1 MVQKRNDMKKVYK
14 EGEELMHR
22 INKNLG
28 YNISMGSRLTEV
40 VSYRQAF
47 MVFLRFET
55 TLGVSDIGKLVKRDH
70 STVLHAEKNHM
81 KHMLGETNK
90 SDAYRVAW
98 ENVTQLAN
106 TGKEFKEEEYTEGMP
121 TFSLNVSLRK
131 KVHNLERRVK
141 DYIMEITIVKSDNKK
156 LKEKMKRMS
165 RDLHNDPTI
174 AFDKGPLVKQVEHN
188 WEFTRE
194 KPQVDNFTIAGIK
207 YF

>member
-1 MVQKRNDMKKVYK
+1 MKKVYK

-141 DYIMEITIVKSDNKK
+141 DYIMEITIVKGDNKK
-156 LKEKMKRMS
+156 LKEKMKRMA

-194 KPQVDNFTIAGIK
+194 KPQIDNFTVGGTR
-207 YF
+207 FF